1 MLRLGRPADL
11 VVGGSA
17 DLLDA
22 LPWSGPKGSWA
33 GFGSGRG
40 GGVSDPVSLKLATVA
55 RDPAW
60 GRPGDSPADVVNE
73 HALLRL
79 ALWLADVAAETTLAA
94 TAPAA
99 AAARRTGRADES
111 PIAEPAP

>member
-1 MLRLGRPADL
+1 VTRQPAVEPVEDGIVTLGAVRPAGNRH
-11 VVGGSA
+11 VRRASRN
-17 DLLDA
+17 
-22 LPWSGPKGSWA
+22 GPTL
-33 GFGSGRG
+33 
-40 GGVSDPVSLKLATVA
+40 GVRPPFAAVTLN
-55 RDPAW
+55 PASS
-60 GRPGDSPADVVNE
+60 RPGGPRAATGEDV
-73 HALLRL
+73 LLRL